1 MQVVGQAGRGDRL
14 PICFDCRRDSIAPD
28 SDPSRVYGGGPA
40 ATTVATDHRRVAKS
54 ELMTW
59 APPMGREKGSKV
71 ISEK

>member
-28 SDPSRVYGGGPA
+28 SDPSRVCGGPA
-40 ATTVATDHRRVAKS
+40 ATSVATNHRRVAKS

-59 APPMGREKGSKV
+59 APPVGREKGSKV